1 MAQEFTAMT
10 LSAATNG
17 LPIKVM
23 AVATAGTTIH
33 TATSS
38 DMPEGCDEVYLWAGN
53 IGPSATNGSLY
64 FSSDGAGDKRVNFR
78 VPAAF
83 NGPIQ
88 VLAGHRV
95 CDGVVITATASA
107 AEVILLWG
115 NVNRISGQGT

>member
-1 MAQEFTAMT
+1 MT

-17 LPIKVM
+17 LPIRVM
-23 AVATAGTTIH
+23 ALATAGTTIH

-53 IGPSATNGSLY
+53 ITASSAQLSLY
-64 FSSDGAGDKRVNFR
+64 FSGDPSGDRRINAR

-83 NGPIQ
+83 NGPIAI
-88 VLAGHRV
+88 LAGHRV
-95 CDGVVITATASA
+95 CDGVVITATASIA
-107 AEVILLWG
+107 DALLVWG